1 MCNKIF
7 LSAPLPFQGQ
17 KRQFIKDFKQI
28 IRDFDNITTVIDL
41 FGGSGLL
48 SHVTKRE
55 RPDVRVIYNDYDYYC
70 NRLTHIRTT
79 NEILRRIRPPL
90 ASVPPNKKLPD
101 KLRTQILLIIKRYA
115 EKGYVDYITLGSSLL
130 FSGKWATNYKEL
142 SKETMYNVIKQTD
155 YNVDGYLEGLEITH
169 EDYKDLFNRHKND
182 DNVLFL
188 IDPPYL
194 STDNVSYSN
203 CWKLAD
209 YLDVLKLLKGTKYIY
224 FMSNKSQIIELCEW
238 LENNPTIGNPFTGT
252 EMRTQQNRLNYLAT
266 FTDIMMIKR

>member
-17 KRQFIKDFKQI
+17 KRRFIKDFKQI

-55 RPDVRVIYNDYDYYC
+55 RPDIRVIYNDYDYYC
-70 NRLTHIRTT
+70 DRLTHVQTT
-79 NEILRRIRPPL
+79 NEILRHIRPLL

-101 KLRTQILLIIKRYA
+101 KLHTQILLIIKGYA

-209 YLDVLKLLKGTKYIY
+209 YLNVLKLLKGTKYIY
-224 FMSNKSQIIELCEW
+224 FTSNKSPIIELCEW

-252 EMRTQQNRLNYLAT
+252 EMRTQQNRLNYLTT

>member
-1 MCNKIF
+1 M
-7 LSAPLPFQGQ
+7 
-17 KRQFIKDFKQI
+17 
-28 IRDFDNITTVIDL
+28 
-41 FGGSGLL
+41 L

-79 NEILRRIRPPL
+79 NEILRRIRPLL

>member
-79 NEILRRIRPPL
+79 NEILRRIRPLL